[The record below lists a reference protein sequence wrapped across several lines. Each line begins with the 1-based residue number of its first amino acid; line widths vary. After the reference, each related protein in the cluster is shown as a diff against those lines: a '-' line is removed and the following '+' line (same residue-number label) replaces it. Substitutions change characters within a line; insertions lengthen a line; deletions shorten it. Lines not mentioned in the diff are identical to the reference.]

1 MHMPH
6 YSATLCMLH
15 QMCWVSSLNP
25 TYILKIL
32 GGQRVLQLALINNL
46 SASGGLKQKS

>member
-1 MHMPH
+1 MRMPH

-25 TYILKIL
+25 TYILDSRLRENSTWKDFSYAV
-32 GGQRVLQLALINNL
+32 VLLL
-46 SASGGLKQKS
+46 